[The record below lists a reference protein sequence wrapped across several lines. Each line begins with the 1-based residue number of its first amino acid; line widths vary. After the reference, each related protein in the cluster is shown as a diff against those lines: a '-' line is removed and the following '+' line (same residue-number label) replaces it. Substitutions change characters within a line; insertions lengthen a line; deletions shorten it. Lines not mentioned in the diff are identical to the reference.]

1 MHLSPRKQGQG
12 VYWGNV
18 GSSPEFQDQ
27 MRSFRNCVQRQ
38 KNSERLI
45 LNPRQERGN
54 GNNKQAEYLS
64 ENLAGGEGKLE
75 REQKK
80 RKVGV

>member
-1 MHLSPRKQGQG
+1 
-12 VYWGNV
+12 
-18 GSSPEFQDQ
+18 

-45 LNPRQERGN
+45 LDPRQERESGN
-54 GNNKQAEYLS
+54 AKQAEYLS

-75 REQKK
+75 RDKKK
-80 RKVGV
+80 RKVGHIFIYV